1 MFLAKIAYFVLVK
14 RQNKHGL
21 NFQFLNLQFS
31 KNLGILKI
39 NKLFENLKLII
50 ENYELLK
57 RNFFLFFSDI
67 IYYIKTVHAI
77 DIKGI

>member
-1 MFLAKIAYFVLVK
+1 LAKIAYFVLVK

-39 NKLFENLKLII
+39 NKLFENLKLKIPK
-50 ENYELLK
+50 LK
-57 RNFFLFFSDI
+57 TAT
-67 IYYIKTVHAI
+67 K
-77 DIKGI
+77 K